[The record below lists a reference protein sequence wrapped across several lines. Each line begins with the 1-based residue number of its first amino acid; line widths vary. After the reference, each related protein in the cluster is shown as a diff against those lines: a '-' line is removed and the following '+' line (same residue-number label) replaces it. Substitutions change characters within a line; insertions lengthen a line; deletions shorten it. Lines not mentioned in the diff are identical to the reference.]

1 MSRDLYDP
9 QSIMCKVH
17 WILCG
22 CVKCEKDD
30 VQFIINT

>member
-9 QSIMCKVH
+9 QSIMCNVH
-17 WILCG
+17 WSLCE

-30 VQFIINT
+30 VQFIINA